1 MPSLTKKQR
10 NQRALKDLEE
20 TGLMLHVKRSL
31 ADQCLICPHGE
42 IGHIRNQAALCD
54 QFMTTLRAVVNS
66 GELKYD
72 GT

>member
-1 MPSLTKKQR
+1 
-10 NQRALKDLEE
+10 
-20 TGLMLHVKRSL
+20 MLHVKRSL